1 MSELTLNH
9 NARLTD
15 ALERDLLRGAMESQ
29 QNAQPVAMLKQAGAA
44 VAHAARNF
52 ADYVA
57 EVNAAMN
64 RARAA
69 SAHYT
74 GSQW

>member
-1 MSELTLNH
+1 MSELTLNQ

-29 QNAQPVAMLKQAGAA
+29 QNVHPQAALKQAGAA
-44 VAHAARNF
+44 ISRAIGAF

-57 EVNAAMN
+57 EVNDAMN

-69 SAHYT
+69 SSHYA

>member
-1 MSELTLNH
+1 MSELTLNQ
-9 NARLTD
+9 NSRLTD

-29 QNAQPVAMLKQAGAA
+29 QNVQPQALLKQAGAA
-44 VAHAARNF
+44 IARAVGSF

-57 EVNAAMN
+57 EVHDAMN

>member
-9 NARLTD
+9 NSRLTD
-15 ALERDLLRGAMESQ
+15 ALERDLLRGAMEGQ
-29 QNAQPVAMLKQAGAA
+29 RNVQAQAVLKHN
-44 VAHAARNF
+44 AHAAGAF
-52 ADYVA
+52 SSYVA
-57 EVNAAMN
+57 DVFDAMN

-69 SAHYT
+69 SSHYT